1 MNRQLP
7 RLSGCK
13 DPVLVQGQLMNGV
26 VRVSDRHR
34 LDMDGILLKVDCCP
48 GVSAGSTPVS
58 IGQHTTLSRILSTDL
73 GEPQDPAVS
82 HALLLMVKVVVVI
95 MLLLLVVLP

>member
-1 MNRQLP
+1 
-7 RLSGCK
+7 
-13 DPVLVQGQLMNGV
+13 
-26 VRVSDRHR
+26 
-34 LDMDGILLKVDCCP
+34 
-48 GVSAGSTPVS
+48 
-58 IGQHTTLSRILSTDL
+58 LSTDL